1 MTTEVTIA
9 LPNDVYHRAEWLA
22 KRTGRT
28 VADVVAQAADLS
40 LRPFGPSAEPD
51 PPPSEWSDET
61 VLAAANAMMPEAED
75 RRFSE
80 LLQRQQEGPLSAAEE
95 SELRVVLERYQ
106 IGMLRKAQALREAVE
121 RGLLD
126 PERL

>member
-22 KRTGRT
+22 KRTGKT
-28 VADVVAQAADLS
+28 VADVVAHVADLS
-40 LRPFGPSAEPD
+40 LRPLGIPTEPD
-51 PPPSEWSDET
+51 PPLSEWSDEA
-61 VLAAANAMMPEAED
+61 VLAAANTMMPEADD

-80 LLQRQQEGPLSAAEE
+80 LLQQQQAGPLPAT
-95 SELRVVLERYQ
+95 ERTALQAFVEQYQ
-106 IGMLRKAQALREAVE
+106 IGMLRKAQALREAVR

>member
-22 KRTGRT
+22 KRTGKT
-28 VADVVAQAADLS
+28 VSDVVAQAADLS
-40 LRPFGPSAEPD
+40 LRPLGSPAEPE
-51 PPPSEWSDET
+51 PPLLEWSDEDI
-61 VLAAANAMMPEAED
+61 LAAAKAVMPESDD

-80 LLQRQQEGPLSAAEE
+80 LLRQQQAGPLPAAERT
-95 SELRVVLERYQ
+95 ELQAFVEQYQ
-106 IGMLRKAQALREAVE
+106 IGMLRKAQALREAVR

>member
-40 LRPFGPSAEPD
+40 LRPLGPAAEPEASL
-51 PPPSEWSDET
+51 SEWSDAT
-61 VLAAANAMMPEAED
+61 VLAAANATMAEADD

-80 LLQRQQEGPLSAAEE
+80 LLQQQQAGPLTAAERT
-95 SELRVVLERYQ
+95 ELQTLVEQYQ
-106 IGMLRKAQALREAVE
+106 IGMLQKAQALREAVG

-126 PERL
+126 PDQP

>member
-22 KRTGRT
+22 KRTGKT
-28 VADVVAQAADLS
+28 VSDVVAQAADLS
-40 LRPFGPSAEPD
+40 LRPLGVPAELD
-51 PPPSEWSDET
+51 PPLSEWSDEA
-61 VLAAANAMMPEAED
+61 VLAAANAMMPEADD

-80 LLQRQQEGPLSAAEE
+80 LLERQQAGPLLAAERTALQAFVE
-95 SELRVVLERYQ
+95 QYQ
-106 IGMLRKAQALREAVE
+106 IGMLRKAQALREAVR